1 MLRRLGRWAAGLAVL
16 ALIWLLGVWPPPIWW
31 RTHTP
36 RVTAMMREEP
46 PAPGSAA
53 PIVRPVPLSSISHVM
68 QRMVIIGEDSRF
80 KTHHGIDFAEIADAL
95 QLTPHSKF
103 WPTAQAVWRRRDRI
117 RGASTITQQLAK
129 NLYLSPSR
137 NPLRKLKEAVTAV
150 RLELALPKDRI
161 MELYLNVVEW
171 GPGVWGVDQ
180 ASRDYFG
187 VPPSELSDDQ
197 AAELAATIPHPRS
210 SNPIFHPAITLARR
224 DLILARFRGL
234 DVYVPPDTTAR
245 DSLAMPLIPQAVLDS
260 IPVAIPVDSTKP
272 DTTKTDSTADSSRRA
287 STASRAPYSSPG
299 RSISPAQPSRRVLE
313 P

>member
-1 MLRRLGRWAAGLAVL
+1 MLRRVGRWVFAIAALTLV
-16 ALIWLLGVWPPPIWW
+16 WLFGVWPPPVWW
-31 RTHTP
+31 RAHSP
-36 RVTAMMREEP
+36 RLTAMMREEP
-46 PAPGSAA
+46 TTPDSRLPA
-53 PIVRPVPLSSISHVM
+53 RHLVPLSSIAPVM

-103 WPTAQAVWRRRDRI
+103 WPTAQAVWKRRDRI

-137 NPLRKLKEAVTAV
+137 NPLRKLKEAVTAL

-187 VPPSELSDDQ
+187 VPASGLSEDQ
-197 AAELAATIPHPRS
+197 AAELAATLPHPRS
-210 SNPIFHPAITLARR
+210 SNPIFHPALTLARSN
-224 DLILARFRGL
+224 LILARFHGYN
-234 DVYVPPDTTAR
+234 VYIPPDTGSI
-245 DSLAMPLIPQAVLDS
+245 DSMVIPRIPQAVLDS
-260 IPVAIPVDSTKP
+260 IPVVIPVESLPPDTQKTDTTRKDST
-272 DTTKTDSTADSSRRA
+272 TDSSRRA
-287 STASRAPYSSPG
+287 SVALPKPYSLPD
-299 RSISPAQPSRRVLE
+299 RSSAPARP
-313 P
+313 